1 VQHRGRGALTS
12 GPGSERVLARVRSA
26 SRGLA
31 LSRRARNGRGA
42 GAHRVQR
49 LVRRGGFGVGAHA
62 RSLHGVGRSGLG
74 AAGVHAARRGPGG
87 EAGASVLG
95 ARRGAARWLW
105 RRLGRAGER
114 GGEKR
119 EKGEGEAARWGPCAE
134 MGEGDFPVAARVRG
148 RGRGRLGV
156 LGRVG
161 QFGQLG

>member
-95 ARRGAARWLW
+95 RAGAQRVGSGGAWEEQERGEERRERRGRERRPGGARAQKWEKGISLW
-105 RRLGRAGER
+105 RLG
-114 GGEKR
+114 
-119 EKGEGEAARWGPCAE
+119 
-134 MGEGDFPVAARVRG
+134 
-148 RGRGRLGV
+148 LGV
-156 LGRVG
+156 GGAVG
-161 QFGQLG
+161 WGCWAEWANSAS